1 MIRTR
6 LIGIFGGLVLT
17 SAMAAC
23 SSSGDDSSGST
34 AGSSGASGHAGAA
47 GKAGGT
53 SKAGNAGTG
62 GSGDVGNAGAG
73 DTGNAGEAG
82 DMGMAGSA
90 GEPGVVVVTP
100 TTFKVHAQNVSATSA
115 LPTAI
120 SPGVAVLHNA
130 ADPNPFFTKDVA
142 DRGLGLAALASDA
155 DPTALFAAVKNAAG
169 TDGALLF
176 NLPTGATAAA
186 ALQPGDAYDFVVVG
200 VPGDKLSIVS
210 MFGESND
217 AFFAPTNG
225 GIPLFDANGVA
236 IAAQDVTDQISL
248 WDAGVEK
255 DEAPGLGPT
264 QKPRQLAN
272 GAGSAEG
279 VASKRL
285 DTTRALPLAQGIV
298 SFTVTAAAGVYTISA
313 KNISVQS
320 GAIYT
325 PLSPFYVATH
335 ASTFKLFTA
344 GAVAPA
350 GLESLAEDGNPAA
363 LVTATT
369 GVVGVASAS
378 AQGAAPL
385 APGDTLTFA
394 VTPLVAAPRLSFAAM
409 ISQTNDVFIATP
421 PEGIALLDATG
432 APRPAA
438 DVQDELNRLVANWD
452 AGTEANQVPGAGADI
467 GAKQAT
473 ANQGAADTNTLVRR
487 YSDST
492 NDLAGQNLGGFATVV
507 VTQGSAGAFNVT
519 VSNTSASAFIGSLS
533 PVSWAVHDAA
543 TKLFQVG
550 KSVSAGLQSLAE
562 DGSGVALGAEL
573 AANTHVLSKG
583 VQGIA
588 PITSGANFTFSVTPD
603 MAHPNLSIAAMVVP
617 SNDTFLALGESGV
630 ALLDALG
637 TPRSDAAIAADI
649 ATLLAAYDA
658 GTEANQ
664 AGAAGPS
671 MAGTTLAGIPLQAAP
686 NTGAADG
693 NGLVRLLVSPVW
705 TYPSVKSVIKVT
717 ITPQ

>member
-23 SSSGDDSSGST
+23 SSSSSDDSSSN
-34 AGSSGASGHAGAA
+34 AGSSGVSGHAGAS
-47 GKAGGT
+47 GKGGGT
-53 SKAGNAGTG
+53 SRAGNAGTA
-62 GSGDVGNAGAG
+62 GSGEVGNAAGAG
-73 DTGNAGEAG
+73 NEAGSFGEAG
-82 DMGMAGSA
+82 MAGAA
-90 GEPGVVVVTP
+90 GEPGVIVVTP

-120 SPGVAVLHNA
+120 SPGVAVLHTT
-130 ADPNPFFTKDVA
+130 ADPFFTKDAA
-142 DRGLGLAALASDA
+142 DRDLGLGALAADA
-155 DPTALFAAVKNAAG
+155 DPTALFAAVKTAAG
-169 TDGALLF
+169 IAGTSLF
-176 NLPTGATAAA
+176 NIPTGATAAA
-186 ALQPGDAYDFVVVG
+186 ALQPGDAYDFMVAA

-217 AFFAPTNG
+217 AFFAPTG
-225 GIPLFDANGVA
+225 AGIALFDDNGVA
-236 IAAQDVTDQISL
+236 IAAHDVTDQISL

-272 GAGSAEG
+272 GAGSPEG

-298 SFTVTAAAGVYTISA
+298 SFTVTAAAGVYTIAA
-313 KNISVQS
+313 KNVSVLS
-320 GAIYT
+320 GAIST
-325 PLSPFYVATH
+325 TVSPFYVATH

-344 GAVAPA
+344 GAAAPV
-350 GLESLAEDGNPAA
+350 GLEGLAEDGNPAA

-369 GVVGVASAS
+369 GVTGAGTVS

-385 APGDTLTFA
+385 AAGDTLTFA
-394 VTPLVAAPRLSFAAM
+394 VTPLAATPRLSFAAM
-409 ISQTNDVFIATP
+409 ISQTNDAFIATP

-467 GAKQAT
+467 GTKQAT
-473 ANQGAADTNTLVRR
+473 VNQGAADTNTLVRR
-487 YSDST
+487 YADST
-492 NDLAGQNLGGFATVV
+492 NDLAGANLGGFATVV

-519 VSNTSASAFIGSLS
+519 VSNTSAGAFVGSLS
-533 PVSWAVHDAA
+533 PVSWAVHDAT

-550 KSVSAGLQSLAE
+550 KAVSAGLQSLAE
-562 DGSGVALGAEL
+562 DGIGVTLGTEL

-583 VQGIA
+583 VGASPIA
-588 PITSGANFTFSVTPD
+588 TGLNYTFSVTPD
-603 MAHPNLSIAAMVVP
+603 AAHPNLSLVSMVVP

-630 ALLDALG
+630 ALLDATG
-637 TPRSDAAIAADI
+637 APRSDVAIAADV

-658 GTEANQ
+658 GTELNQ

-671 MAGTTLAGIPLQAAP
+671 MAGLQLTP

-693 NGLVRLLVSPVW
+693 NGLVRLLASPVW
-705 TYPSVKSVIKVT
+705 TYPTVKSVIKVT

>member
-1 MIRTR
+1 M
-6 LIGIFGGLVLT
+6 FAGLVLT

-23 SSSGDDSSGST
+23 GSSDDSSGST

-47 GKAGGT
+47 GKSGGA
-53 SKAGNAGTG
+53 SKAGNAGSG
-62 GSGDVGNAGAG
+62 GSGEVGNAAG
-73 DTGNAGEAG
+73 IGNEAGNAGEAG
-82 DMGMAGSA
+82 NMGVA
-90 GEPGVVVVTP
+90 GEAGQPGVMVTP
-100 TTFKVHAQNVSATSA
+100 TTFKIHAQNVSATSA

-120 SPGVAVLHNA
+120 SPGVAVLHTIA
-130 ADPNPFFTKDVA
+130 NPFFTKDAV
-142 DRGLGLAALASDA
+142 DRAQGLAALASDA
-155 DPTALFAAVKNAAG
+155 DPTALFAAVKTATG
-169 TDGALLF
+169 IDGAALF
-176 NLPTGATAAA
+176 NVPTGAAVPA
-186 ALQPGDAYDFVVVG
+186 ALQPGDAYDFVVAA
-200 VPGDKLSIVS
+200 VPGDKLSLVS

-217 AFFAPTNG
+217 AFFAPAG
-225 GIPLFDANGVA
+225 AGIALFDDKGVA
-236 IAAQDVTDQISL
+236 IPAHDVTDQIAL

-298 SFTVTAAAGVYTISA
+298 SFTVTAAAGVYTIAA

-335 ASTFKLFTA
+335 AATFKLFTP
-344 GAVAPA
+344 GAAAPA
-350 GLESLAEDGNPAA
+350 GLESLAEDGDPSA
-363 LVTATT
+363 LVTATN
-369 GVVGVASAS
+369 GVTGVASAS
-378 AQGAAPL
+378 AQGVAPL
-385 APGDTLTFA
+385 APGGTLTFA
-394 VTPLVAAPRLSFAAM
+394 VTPSASAPRLSFAAM

-432 APRPAA
+432 TARPAA

-467 GAKQAT
+467 GSQQAT
-473 ANQGAADTNTLVRR
+473 ANQGAADSNTKVRR
-487 YSDST
+487 YLDST
-492 NDLAGQNLGGFATVV
+492 NDLDGQNLGGFATVV
-507 VTQGSAGAFNVT
+507 ITQGSAGAFNVA
-519 VSNTSASAFIGSLS
+519 VSNTSSGAFIGSLS
-533 PVSWAVHDAA
+533 PVAWAVHDST

-562 DGSGVALGAEL
+562 DGIGATLLTELG
-573 AANTHVLSKG
+573 ANTHVLNKG

-588 PITSGANFTFSVTPD
+588 PITSGANFMFSVTPD
-603 MAHPNLSIAAMVVP
+603 MAHPYLSIAAMIVP
-617 SNDTFLALGESGV
+617 SNDTFLALGDTGV
-630 ALLDALG
+630 ALLDATG
-637 TPRSDAAIAADI
+637 TPRADAAIATDVA
-649 ATLLAAYDA
+649 ALLAAYDA

-671 MAGTTLAGIPLQAAP
+671 MAGTTLAGIALQAAP

-693 NGLVRLLVSPVW
+693 NGLVRLLAGSVW
-705 TYPSVKSVIKVT
+705 TYPSVKSVIQVT
-717 ITPQ
+717 VTPQ

>member
-1 MIRTR
+1 MMRTR

-23 SSSGDDSSGST
+23 GSSGDDSGSN
-34 AGSSGASGHAGAA
+34 AGASGHAGAS
-47 GKAGGT
+47 GKGGGT

-62 GSGDVGNAGAG
+62 GNNAAGVGN

-82 DMGMAGSA
+82 SAGMAGGA
-90 GEPGVVVVTP
+90 GETGVVVVSTKF
-100 TTFKVHAQNVSATSA
+100 TIHAENVSATSA

-120 SPGVAVLHNA
+120 SPGVAVLHTTA
-130 ADPNPFFTKDVA
+130 NPFFTQDAV
-142 DRGLGLAALASDA
+142 DRGQGLGALASDA
-155 DPTALFAAVKNAAG
+155 DPTALFAAVKTATG
-169 TDGALLF
+169 IDGASLF
-176 NLPTGATAAA
+176 NIPTGATAAA
-186 ALQPGDAYDFVVVG
+186 PLQPGDAYDFVVDA

-217 AFFAPTNG
+217 AFFAPTG
-225 GIPLFDANGVA
+225 AGIALFDDNGA
-236 IAAQDVTDQISL
+236 PIAAHDVTDQISL

-285 DTTRALPLAQGIV
+285 DTTRALPLAEGIV
-298 SFTVTAAAGVYTISA
+298 SFTVTQVAGVFTIAA
-313 KNISVQS
+313 KNISVLS

-335 ASTFKLFTA
+335 AATFKLFTA
-344 GAVAPA
+344 GAAAPA
-350 GLESLAEDGNPAA
+350 GLESLAEDGNPTA
-363 LVTATT
+363 LVTATSGT
-369 GVVGVASAS
+369 AGVGSAS
-378 AQGAAPL
+378 AQGAALL
-385 APGDTLTFA
+385 APGDTLTFV
-394 VTPLVAAPRLSFAAM
+394 VTPSVSAPRLSFASM
-409 ISQTNDVFIATP
+409 ISQTNDVFLATP
-421 PEGIALLDATG
+421 PEGIALLDDAG
-432 APRPAA
+432 APRAVA

-467 GAKQAT
+467 GSKEAT
-473 ANQGAADTNTLVRR
+473 ANQGAADTNNKVRR

-492 NDLAGQNLGGFATVV
+492 NDLDGANLGGFASVV
-507 VTQGSAGAFNVT
+507 ITQGSAGAFNVT
-519 VSNTSASAFIGSLS
+519 VSNTSSGAFIGNLS
-533 PVSWAVHDAA
+533 PVAWAVHDA
-543 TKLFQVG
+543 TTQLFTVG

-562 DGSGVALGAEL
+562 DGVGATLATEL

-583 VQGIA
+583 VQGLTPIA
-588 PITSGANFTFSVTPD
+588 TGANFLFSVTPD
-603 MAHPNLSIAAMVVP
+603 MAHPNLSIVSMIAP

-630 ALLDALG
+630 ALLDATG
-637 TPRSDAAIAADI
+637 TPRSDTAIATDVA
-649 ATLLAAYDA
+649 ALLAAYDA

-671 MAGTTLAGIPLQAAP
+671 MAGTTLAGIPLQAAV

-705 TYPSVKSVIKVT
+705 TYPTVKSVIKVT